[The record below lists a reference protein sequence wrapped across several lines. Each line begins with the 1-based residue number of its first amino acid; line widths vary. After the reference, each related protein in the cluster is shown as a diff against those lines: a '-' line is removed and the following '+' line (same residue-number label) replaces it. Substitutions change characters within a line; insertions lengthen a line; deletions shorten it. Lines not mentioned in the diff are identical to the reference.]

1 MMRDTCPERNGRLPD
16 ILDIVPKILPPLDPG
31 FRPPVLAWRTY
42 REEVRASRSPVQA
55 RIALERENELT
66 AVFELSVF
74 PEDLHKE
81 ATCRLVERTTKFL
94 LWSRGGWKIVFQGPG
109 PIAGILEQAY
119 SAEGPHAFDAGL
131 MARVYSRSFKV
142 LTAESPNF
150 PRETSDPFHIGGH
163 TDGCRIGFDLGASD
177 YKIAAVREGKA
188 VFSEEIP
195 WNPGEQS
202 DPSYHENHIRSG
214 LQKAAAALPRVD
226 AVGGSAAG
234 IYIDSRPR
242 VASLFRSVGEADFEN
257 IIRPMFHKIR
267 RDLKVPL
274 VVVNDGEVT
283 ALAGRMAL
291 GEAGVLGCAMG
302 SSLAGG
308 YVDPGGRLT
317 GWLNEL
323 AFAPVDLNPEA
334 PRDEWSGDRG
344 VGVNY
349 FSQQAV
355 DRLARRAGL
364 VFPPDMRL
372 PERLVQVQAMAEKGG
387 EQADLVFST
396 IGVYLGYTLPYYREF
411 YDFRNLLLLGRVMS
425 GKGGEIILAR
435 ARDILAAEF
444 PETNRNIR
452 LHLLDDK
459 TRRVGQAV
467 AAAGLPS
474 LSRDADGKGDGS

>member
-1 MMRDTCPERNGRLPD
+1 MTRDTCPEQNGRLPE

-31 FRPPVLAWRTY
+31 FRPPVLAWKAY
-42 REEVRASRSPVQA
+42 REEARTSRAAAPA
-55 RIALERENELT
+55 RIALERENKLT

-74 PEDLHKE
+74 PEHHHKE
-81 ATCRLVERTTKFL
+81 ATCRLVERTAKFL
-94 LWSRGGWKIVFQGPG
+94 LWSRGGWKIVFQGPVSV
-109 PIAGILEQAY
+109 AGILEQAY
-119 SAEGPHAFDAGL
+119 AAEGSRAFDAGL
-131 MARVYSRSFKV
+131 MARVYSRSFEFQK
-142 LTAESPNF
+142 AESREF
-150 PRETSDPFHIGGH
+150 PREKTDPFHIGGH

-177 YKIAAVREGKA
+177 YKIAAVRDGKA

-202 DPSYHENHIRSG
+202 DPSYHEAHIRSG
-214 LQKAAAALPRVD
+214 LQKAAAALPRID

-234 IYIDSRPR
+234 IYVDSRPR
-242 VASLFRSVGEADFEN
+242 VASLFRSVGAKDFEN
-257 IIRPMFHKIR
+257 KIRPMFHNIR
-267 RDLKVPL
+267 RDLNVPL
-274 VVVNDGEVT
+274 IVVNDGEVT
-283 ALAGRMAL
+283 ALAGRSAL
-291 GEAGVLGCAMG
+291 GESGVLGCAMG

-323 AFAPVDLNPEA
+323 AFAPVDLNPGA
-334 PRDEWSGDRG
+334 PQDEWSGDRG

-355 DRLARRAGL
+355 ERLARRAGI
-364 VFPPDMRL
+364 VFPSDMRL
-372 PERLVQVQAMAEKGG
+372 PERLAQVQEMAENGS
-387 EQADLVFST
+387 EPADLVFST

-425 GKGGEIILAR
+425 GKAGEIILAR

-459 TRRVGQAV
+459 TRRIGQAV
-467 AAAGLPS
+467 AAAGLP
-474 LSRDADGKGDGS
+474 RRCREADGKGGGS

>member
-1 MMRDTCPERNGRLPD
+1 MTRATCPERNGRLPE

-42 REEVRASRSPVQA
+42 REEVRASRSTVQA

-66 AVFELSVF
+66 AVFEMSVF
-74 PEDLHKE
+74 PDPLHEK
-81 ATCRLVERTTKFL
+81 ATCRMIERTVKFL
-94 LWSRGGWKIVFQGPG
+94 LWSRGGWRIVFQGPR
-109 PIAGILEQAY
+109 PAAGILERAY
-119 SAEGPHAFDAGL
+119 AGEGPRAFDAGL
-131 MARVYSRSFKV
+131 MTRVYDRPFEV
-142 LTAESPNF
+142 RTVESSDF
-150 PRETSDPFHIGGH
+150 PGEKSGPFDIGGH
-163 TDGCRIGFDLGASD
+163 TDGCRVGFDLGASD
-177 YKIAAVREGKA
+177 YKIAAVRDGKA

-202 DPSYHENHIRSG
+202 DPAYHETHIRSG
-214 LQKAAAALPRVD
+214 LRKAAEALPRVD

-242 VASLFRSVGEADFEN
+242 VASLFRSVGEADFEKK
-257 IIRPMFHKIR
+257 IRPLFHNIR
-267 RDLKVPL
+267 NDLNVPL
-274 VVVNDGEVT
+274 VVANDGEVT
-283 ALAGRMAL
+283 ALAGRMIL
-291 GEAGVLGCAMG
+291 GDTGVLGCAMG

-323 AFAPVDLNPEA
+323 AFAPVDLSPGA
-334 PRDEWSGDRG
+334 PQDEWSGDRG

-355 DRLARRAGL
+355 DRLARNAGL

-372 PERLVQVQAMAEKGG
+372 PERLVQVQEMAEKGG
-387 EQADLVFST
+387 EQAILVFST
-396 IGVYLGYTLPYYREF
+396 IGVYLGYTLPFYREF

-425 GKGGEIILAR
+425 GKGGEIILAG
-435 ARDILAAEF
+435 AREVLAAEF
-444 PETNRNIR
+444 ADIGRDIR

-459 TRRVGQAV
+459 TRRIGQAV
-467 AAAGLPS
+467 AAAGLPRI
-474 LSRDADGKGDGS
+474 SREADGKGDGS